1 MSKWMRQVGQWL
13 LIGML
18 LVSMGGHLA
27 LLQTVAWSKML
38 VDFSSNQSLTQAV
51 EKTFDGAHP
60 CELCK
65 VVRQTKEKEEKES
78 PLLKS
83 ELKWNVTL
91 PCGVEL
97 PTPVAIDS
105 EFLVTAYSGQFVRIY
120 LAKPMLPPRV

>member
-1 MSKWMRQVGQWL
+1 MRQAGQWL

-27 LLQTVAWSKML
+27 LLQTVAWSRML
-38 VDFSSNQSLTQAV
+38 VDYSSNQSLTEAV

-60 CELCK
+60 CSLCK
-65 VVRQTKEKEEKES
+65 VVKQSRKSEEKEN

-91 PCGVEL
+91 PAGVEL
-97 PTPVAIDS
+97 PAPVSSDT
-105 EFLVTAYSGQFVRIY
+105 EFLVTAYSGRFARIY